1 MSFRSAMSLID
12 VVFMLGTPAVAQW
25 ITFTYMTS
33 TYLAVPNVA
42 TDSEEKDFALGDLDK
57 DGDLDLVNVR
67 KEGFYADGPR
77 THMLIMNVGGVMTDQ
92 TATYAPDFL

>member
-1 MSFRSAMSLID
+1 MSVRTARFLIAAAIL
-12 VVFMLGTPAVAQW
+12 VGSPALVQAQW
-25 ITFTYMTS
+25 ITFTDMTS
-33 TYLAVPNVA
+33 TYLSIPNVN
-42 TDSEEKDFALGDLDK
+42 TDPEEKDFALGDLDK

-92 TATYAPDFL
+92 TATYA